1 MDAQVREM
9 KDFPLLP
16 QHFDPRVLYIMRRTF
31 AGPNVMESHS
41 HDHAVIIYILDG
53 SASYEI
59 GGRIHQVETGN
70 LFICNPGV
78 THHRIVGER
87 ERMSEFQLAVSNLSL
102 KGFPTEFLL
111 PPGDDPFISLLH
123 YSQAFHNCCEEIAM
137 EQKRNDPAS
146 PLMLKCLAMKLI
158 VTILKERFIH
168 TDAGAH
174 ADFTLEKYE
183 KNNIVDAIVSFMN
196 DNYMQPI
203 SLARIS
209 ENAYLSPVYISRVF
223 KELMGEA
230 PINYLIRI
238 RLAKA
243 CERMQQQPD
252 ISIRAVAASVG
263 YDDAYYFSKL
273 FKKHYGVSPR
283 EYMQLEEKP
292 LFRVLRD
299 METAV
304 PPFGKTENGSVPPEK
319 RSAAEHF

>member
-1 MDAQVREM
+1 M

-16 QHFDPRVLYIMRRTF
+16 QHFDPRVLYIMRRSF
-31 AGPNVMESHS
+31 AGRSVTESHA
-41 HDHAVIIYILDG
+41 HDHVSVIYILDG

-59 GGRIHQVETGN
+59 GGRTYRVEAGM

-87 ERMSEFQLAVSNLSL
+87 EHMSEFQAGVNNLSL
-102 KGFPTEFLL
+102 KGLPAGYLL
-111 PPGDDPFISLLH
+111 PPGDDPVIPLLH
-123 YSQAFHNCCEEIAM
+123 HSQAFHNCCEEIAM

-146 PLMLKCLAMKLI
+146 PLMLKSLVMKLL
-158 VTILKERFIH
+158 VVLLKERYIH
-168 TDAGAH
+168 TDSSVKS
-174 ADFTLEKYE
+174 DFTMEKYE

-196 DNYMQPI
+196 ENYMQPI

-209 ENAYLSPVYISRVF
+209 ENAYLSPIYVSRVF
-223 KELMGEA
+223 KELTGEA
-230 PINYLIRI
+230 PINYLIRV

-243 CERMQQQPD
+243 CECMQQQPD

-283 EYMQLEEKP
+283 EYMLMQEKP
-292 LFRVLRD
+292 LFKILR
-299 METAV
+299 EAESPT
-304 PPFGKTENGSVPPEK
+304 
-319 RSAAEHF
+319 AAEMAVLAEVLD